1 MSKNL
6 DFLLDKLYEMNSFL
20 GGDLVK
26 YDYRSKNGNILKILN
41 ADFENA
47 YRKAKQ
53 AQDLRNA
60 ERKQHES
67 NIEILKWNNII
78 QKEFRFMKSV
88 IEKMNQEFSK
98 IQKRLDD
105 EKRLEGK
112 ELIMNCQQMLD
123 GLQEIEKVNVTYRQ
137 KLKAKN
143 ELEIEYEENILGYDA
158 EDPGIEDDDAP
169 PPKRVRGKR
178 EKVVKVDGN
187 KLKRLKNTPLTEKE
201 KAALEKWKKKD
212 AEINDI
218 LDSIDKRL
226 DEMLEGLD
234 DFDDH
239 LERNKKLLDY
249 IGNEAFKLNEQAQ
262 TTNAQMKIIL
272 DRFKRPGR
280 MCIDICMG
288 FLLATLL
295 GIFSYLL
302 RRYLTL

>member
-20 GGDLVK
+20 GGDLK
-26 YDYRSKNGNILKILN
+26 NHDYRSKNGNILKILN
-41 ADFENA
+41 ADFENS
-47 YRKAKQ
+47 YRKTKK
-53 AQDLRNA
+53 AQDLRNN

-78 QKEFRFMKSV
+78 QKEFRFMTSI

-98 IQKRLDD
+98 IEKRLDD
-105 EKRLEGK
+105 EARLDGK
-112 ELIMNCQQMLD
+112 TIIMNCQEMLR
-123 GLQEIEKVNVTYRQ
+123 GLQEIEKVNITYRQ
-137 KLKAKN
+137 NMKAKN
-143 ELEIEYEENILGYDA
+143 ELAIEFNKDVIDFEA

-169 PPKRVRGKR
+169 PPKRVRGKK
-178 EKVVKVDGN
+178 EKVVKVDAN
-187 KLKRLKNTPLTEKE
+187 KVKRLKNAQLTPEE
-201 KAALEKWKKKD
+201 KAALERWKKKD

-226 DEMLEGLD
+226 DEMIEGLD

-239 LERNKKLLDY
+239 LERNKKLIDY

-272 DRFKRPGR
+272 DRFRRPGR

-288 FLLATLL
+288 FILATLI

-302 RRYLTL
+302 RKYLTL

>member
-20 GGDLVK
+20 GGDLK
-26 YDYRSKNGNILKILN
+26 NHDYRAKNGNILKILN
-41 ADFENA
+41 ADFENS
-47 YRKAKQ
+47 YRKTKK
-53 AQDLRNA
+53 AQDLRNN

-67 NIEILKWNNII
+67 NIEILKWNNVI
-78 QKEFRFMKSV
+78 QKEFRFMTSI

-98 IQKRLDD
+98 IEKRLDD
-105 EKRLEGK
+105 EAKLDGK
-112 ELIMNCQQMLD
+112 TIIMNCQEMLR
-123 GLQEIEKVNVTYRQ
+123 GLQEIEKVNITYRQ
-137 KLKAKN
+137 NMKAKN
-143 ELEIEYEENILGYDA
+143 ELAIEYNKDVIDFEA

-169 PPKRVRGKR
+169 PPKRVRGKK
-178 EKVVKVDGN
+178 EKAVKVDAN
-187 KLKRLKNTPLTEKE
+187 KIKRLKNAQLTAEE
-201 KAALEKWKKKD
+201 KAALERWKKKD
-212 AEINDI
+212 AEINDV

-226 DEMLEGLD
+226 DEMIEGLD

-272 DRFKRPGR
+272 DRFRRPGR

-288 FLLATLL
+288 FILATLI

-302 RRYLTL
+302 RKYLTL